1 MASAGLRCQKGRAIP
16 GNGTNSVTNN
26 RVDVLVLGG
35 GPAGAATALAL
46 RHRGRSVAVVERS
59 DYSNP
64 RIGETLPPAVR
75 EPLVSLGVWEKFLAD
90 KHAPSFGIQ
99 SAWGQADLYEND
111 FIFNPH
117 GPGWHIDR
125 SRFDAM
131 LVCSAEEAGVKLY
144 RRARLMACAQT
155 ATGDWQ
161 IEIGREDRRHNVRA
175 RFVIDATG
183 RASTFARRQGAR
195 RITCDQLVGIVGFF
209 SPNSASLTPCSQT
222 LVEAVEQ
229 GWWYSALLP
238 DSRIVTA
245 FMTDAD
251 LYARANKRSADYW
264 QQQLRRAPH
273 TGSRTK
279 AYTPA
284 PGRLIV
290 AANTSRLDNVAGKN
304 WLAVGDAAM
313 ALDPLSSLGVYNA
326 LKSGLIL
333 AQAIDSSLTGDAT
346 VLQDYAASVEA
357 DYDACLETR
366 AQYYAAET
374 RWPSSPFWQRRL
386 RFLFQSPWRRR
397 ASAPRSAR
405 TSPTISLVRRH

>member
-1 MASAGLRCQKGRAIP
+1 M
-16 GNGTNSVTNN
+16 
-26 RVDVLVLGG
+26 VLGG

-46 RHRGRSVAVVERS
+46 RRRGCSVTVVERS

-90 KHAPSFGIQ
+90 KHSPSFGIQ

-117 GPGWHIDR
+117 GTGWHVDR

-131 LVCSAEEAGVKLY
+131 LARSAEEAGAKLY

-155 ATGDWQ
+155 AAGNWQ
-161 IEIGREDRRHNVRA
+161 IEIGYEDRRHNVRA
-175 RFVIDATG
+175 RFVVDATG
-183 RASTFARRQGAR
+183 RASEFARRQEAR

-209 SPNSASLTPCSQT
+209 APNSASLTPGSQT
-222 LVEAVEQ
+222 LVEAVEH
-229 GWWYSALLP
+229 GWWYSAVLP
-238 DSRIVTA
+238 DSRVITA

-251 LYARANKRSADYW
+251 LYARASKRSANYW
-264 QQQLRRAPH
+264 QQQLRKAPH
-273 TGSRTK
+273 TRSRTK
-279 AYTPA
+279 AHRLA

-290 AANTSRLDNVAGKN
+290 AANTSRLDRVAGRN
-304 WLAVGDAAM
+304 WLVVGDAAM

-326 LKSGLIL
+326 LKSGLIA
-333 AQAIDSSLTGDAT
+333 AQAIDSWLTGDAT
-346 VLQDYAASVEA
+346 GLHNYAASVEA

-366 AQYYAAET
+366 AQYYSAET
-374 RWPSSPFWQRRL
+374 RWPGSPFWQRRKDEKSQEIREQKQTIRQRSL
-386 RFLFQSPWRRR
+386 TRR
-397 ASAPRSAR
+397 A
-405 TSPTISLVRRH
+405 